1 MNKVPC
7 ASAVGSV
14 MYAMICTRTDLAYA
28 VSMGQTHG
36 QSWNE
41 SLGIPQVVMRYLKG
55 SVNYGLVYGGA
66 NVTDEAIRGY
76 VDSDFAGCIDTRKSI
91 TGYVFT
97 MFGTSVS
104 WKAYLQ
110 HVVALATTEAENIAI
125 TEGIKEARWL
135 RGLVAELEIQDATLS
150 VL

>member
-28 VSMGQTHG
+28 VSMGQIHG
-36 QSWNE
+36 QYWNE
-41 SLGIPQVVMRYLKG
+41 SLRIPQVVMRYLKD
-55 SVNYGLVYGGA
+55 SVNYCLVYGGA
-66 NVTDEAIRGY
+66 NETHEAIRGY

-97 MFGTSVS
+97 MFGTRQTSNM
-104 WKAYLQ
+104 L
-110 HVVALATTEAENIAI
+110 
-125 TEGIKEARWL
+125 
-135 RGLVAELEIQDATLS
+135 
-150 VL
+150 